1 MNTGTTGEPPSI
13 YLDNAAT
20 TRVDDAVVEAMV
32 AAMTEDYGNPSSAHR
47 LGITAA
53 RRLEE
58 ARAEVA
64 RALGAEARD
73 VYFTSGGTEA
83 NTIAV
88 RGAAERTRGRHL
100 VVSAIEHPSV
110 LDLTRRFGEQG
121 FEVTEVPL
129 ISSSAPSGVLT
140 GVPSGVIDLEALS
153 RAVRPETAVVA
164 LMMVSNE
171 LGTVQPVF
179 EAARKVKQIAPRAH
193 VHIDAV
199 QALGKL
205 PVRVGAGPIDSL
217 AVSAHKIHGPKGAGA
232 LWLRRGAQVAPL
244 AVGGGQEQG
253 IRPGTQGMPG
263 IIGLGRAATLAVAA
277 LPTAREHL
285 TALRERLLAGVAR
298 VMPAV
303 RPTVDP
309 AHAAPHIVSLGFPGV
324 AAEPLLHAL
333 EARGVYVS
341 AGSACAARD
350 KKPSHVLRAVGV
362 PDDVGVLRFSF
373 SRHTTAAEIDQALAA
388 LAQALTE
395 L

>member
-1 MNTGTTGEPPSI
+1 MSMGNAGNTGEQPSI

-20 TRVDDAVVEAMV
+20 TRVDEAVAQAMV
-32 AAMTEDYGNPSSAHR
+32 AVMTEDYGNPSSAHR
-47 LGITAA
+47 LGIAAA

-64 RALGAEARD
+64 RALGAEVRD

-83 NTIAV
+83 NAIAV
-88 RGAAERTRGRHL
+88 RGAAERSRGRHL

-110 LDLTRRFGEQG
+110 LDLARRLGEQG
-121 FEVTEVPL
+121 FEITEVPPG
-129 ISSSAPSGVLT
+129 SSGAAKGV
-140 GVPSGVIDLEALS
+140 VDVEALAH
-153 RAVRPETAVVA
+153 AVRPDTAVVA

-179 EAARKVKQIAPRAH
+179 EAARRVKQIAPRAH
-193 VHIDAV
+193 FHVDAV
-199 QALGKL
+199 QALGKIPL
-205 PVRVGAGPIDSL
+205 RVGSGPIDSL

-232 LWLRRGAQVAPL
+232 LWLRRGVQVAPL
-244 AVGGGQEQG
+244 AIGGGQEQG

-263 IIGLGRAATLAVAA
+263 AIGLGCAATLAVAA
-277 LPTAREHL
+277 LPAAREQL
-285 TALRERLLAGVAR
+285 TALRERLMDGVAR
-298 VMPAV
+298 VMPTV

-309 AHAAPHIVSLGFPGV
+309 AHSAPHIVSLGFPGV

-388 LAQALTE
+388 LTQALRD